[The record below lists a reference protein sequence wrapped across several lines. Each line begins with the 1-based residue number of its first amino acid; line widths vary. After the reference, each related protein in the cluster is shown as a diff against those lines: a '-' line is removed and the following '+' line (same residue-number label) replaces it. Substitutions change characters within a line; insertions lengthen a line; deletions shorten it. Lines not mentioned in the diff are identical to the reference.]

1 MGIAL
6 LAEEIV
12 AAALSSP
19 PSKRAC
25 FGNDATLLCDSLN
38 RLKAEINVRL
48 DVPFCHSVLGAGCP
62 QRVELVPPSRQ
73 SERLQSPHLGHSG

>member
-6 LAEEIV
+6 PAEEIV

-25 FGNDATLLCDSLN
+25 FGNDATLH
-38 RLKAEINVRL
+38 RI
-48 DVPFCHSVLGAGCP
+48 
-62 QRVELVPPSRQ
+62 
-73 SERLQSPHLGHSG
+73 SG